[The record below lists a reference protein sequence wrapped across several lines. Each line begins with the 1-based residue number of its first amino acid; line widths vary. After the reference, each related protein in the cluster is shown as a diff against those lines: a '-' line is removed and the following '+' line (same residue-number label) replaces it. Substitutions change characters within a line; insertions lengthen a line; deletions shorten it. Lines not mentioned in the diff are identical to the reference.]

1 MDLDARLLS
10 AVGGL
15 RASSGVLVAAR
26 AVNGGAQYGLA
37 PGDVILSINGA
48 PVNNLAGLRSM
59 IGRLPANAACAL
71 QIQRQGELLYLSFEI
86 E

>member
-1 MDLDARLLS
+1 
-10 AVGGL
+10 
-15 RASSGVLVAAR
+15 
-26 AVNGGAQYGLA
+26 
-37 PGDVILSINGA
+37 
-48 PVNNLAGLRSM
+48 M